1 MENMERNGYDYEKH
15 NLFAT
20 QSSGLPISLELRL
33 YITL

>member
-20 QSSGLPISLELRL
+20 RSSGSPISLELRL